1 MPTKTSSG
9 PKHKRPD
16 CVLTGWAA
24 AWAILD
30 RIDDKGQRE
39 ALASLVRHAGLRG
52 APALKYC
59 AQLARYNAGL
69 TPDYPGQP
77 EQLKPHEVAL
87 VESRV
92 REGLEPYAD
101 RKLFQFLKRA

>member
-1 MPTKTSSG
+1 MPTKTPSG

-16 CVLTGWAA
+16 CPTLGWAA
-24 AWAILD
+24 AWSELD
-30 RIDDKGQRE
+30 KIDDSAQRV
-39 ALASLVRHAGLRG
+39 ALSDLVRGAGVRG

-69 TPDYPGQP
+69 TPEWPSRP
-77 EQLKPHEVAL
+77 EKLRPHECEL

-92 REGLEPYAD
+92 REGLLPYAD
-101 RKLFQFLKRA
+101 RKLFPFLKNG